1 MHGYLLFFRNSLEQN
16 SISVP
21 NSLEITSSNG
31 NWTVGLSLFAGLLLI
46 SLSRV
51 YEANYLRGL
60 VAAYFSSSTRAD
72 IQKVDLNLSSLSS
85 IIILL
90 NAFIGFST
98 CLYLFISGGEYISLE
113 NPMLWAAS
121 GALLFLTLQLGMMSF
136 TALVT
141 GEFGK
146 MRDLFVQTIL
156 NIQFSGLCF
165 FLFGL
170 LWFLNPSYSVLFSKI
185 FIAVVFLTSVVRLLK
200 GIYASLTNGI
210 SWYYIIL
217 YFCTLEILPLFI
229 LYLMVSKYLAF

>member
-1 MHGYLLFFRNSLEQN
+1 MYGYLLFFRNSLEQN
-16 SISVP
+16 LISVP
-21 NSLEITSSNG
+21 NSLDISSSSG

-60 VAAYFSSSTRAD
+60 VAAYFSPSTRAD

-113 NPMLWAAS
+113 KPMLWAIS
-121 GALLFLTLQLGMMSF
+121 GALLFLILQLGMMSF

-156 NIQFSGLCF
+156 NIQFSGLFF
-165 FLFGL
+165 FLFGS
-170 LWFLNPSYSVLFSKI
+170 LWFLNPSYSLVFAKLFI
-185 FIAVVFLTSVVRLLK
+185 VVVFLTSVVRLLK
-200 GIYASLTNGI
+200 GIFASLTNGI

-229 LYLMVSKYLAF
+229 LYIMVGKYLAF